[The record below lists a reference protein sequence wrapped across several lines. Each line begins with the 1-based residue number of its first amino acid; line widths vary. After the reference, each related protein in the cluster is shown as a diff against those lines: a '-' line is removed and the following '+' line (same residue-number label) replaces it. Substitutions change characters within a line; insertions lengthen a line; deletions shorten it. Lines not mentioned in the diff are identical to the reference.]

1 MFKNKTNIK
10 RIVATSLASVVILST
25 AAFAASKVYTKQIP
39 ATYGRIKFNYNG
51 VDVTQD
57 IESKYGT
64 PAFISGDRSYAPV
77 RAIADLVG
85 VNVRWDAATY
95 TAYLTSNTTNTTL
108 LEQQVT
114 MLKAEN
120 ETLKQKLKDGG
131 SSDSDKSISD
141 LEKQLRKDYGTY
153 ERIDFDIS
161 LSGNS
166 KRADLKITTN
176 LGSSRN
182 RDNWNDLS
190 ERDRERFIEKV
201 VADIQREYRDCD
213 VDGYLRDSDSR
224 DDLYTFRK
232 DGSRSIDFKSKSG
245 SNMKDVEKRL
255 NKDHDRLGDIKNIEF
270 TVKEDGKDSYIVTG
284 DINYSKYEDAWDE
297 MKDDKI
303 EDYMDEVQRTA
314 SKEISGRP
322 DIEVELKDNRSL
334 MASYSRNGKFTRKY
348 GYRK

>member
-153 ERIDFDIS
+153 ERIEFDIS

-182 RDNWNDLS
+182 RENWNDLS
-190 ERDRERFIEKV
+190 ERDRERFIERIV
-201 VADIQREYRDCD
+201 SDIQREYKDCD

-232 DGSRSIDFKSKSG
+232 DGNRSIDFKTKSG
-245 SNMKDVEKRL
+245 SSMKNVEKKL
-255 NKDHDRLGDIKNIEF
+255 NKDHDRIGDVRYIEY
-270 TVKEDGKDSYIVTG
+270 TVKDDGKDRYTITG
-284 DINYSKYEDAWDE
+284 EVDYSKYEKEWNSL
-297 MKDDKI
+297 KDDKLETFM
-303 EDYMDEVQRTA
+303 EDIKYTA
-314 SKEISGRP
+314 SKEIGGRP
-322 DIEVELKDNRSL
+322 EIDVELKDGRKTL
-334 MASYSRNGKFTRKY
+334 ATYSRNDRFKREY
-348 GYRK
+348 